1 MLFASRLGLA
11 EARASVIPRE
21 ASSYL
26 NRAREVI
33 DSIGGARAAAADRI
47 GFAASR
53 AEPRRQ

>member
-33 DSIGGARAAAADRI
+33 DSIGGARAAADRI